1 MTIIVPVVE
10 REGTAV
16 SEISRAF
23 KHLRLD
29 CDDSGVLDV
38 VMDRPPVNAVSVEM
52 YLEIQHL
59 FADIDIGGPDV
70 RVVVLSGAGKHFC
83 GGNDLDDFQTMDPS
97 NARERMFHVRE
108 AFFAVRECA
117 VPVIGA
123 VSGAAL
129 GTGLALAAS
138 CDFLVASEDARF
150 GLPEL
155 SVGVMGGAKHLA
167 RLLPEPIVRWM
178 YFTGTRVAAAQLQS
192 LGGVI
197 SVVPKDELLNEARR
211 LAAQV
216 AAWSP
221 TAVRLSKRG
230 LNDIEFLD
238 TRRGYELEQGLT
250 VRMSGHPD
258 SKAALSAARTN
269 GNVIYEPYDPS
280 NAFTAASR

>member
-1 MTIIVPVVE
+1 MAESSTE
-10 REGTAV
+10 SSGQFRN
-16 SEISRAF
+16 
-23 KHLRLD
+23 LRWELQG
-29 CDDSGVLDV
+29 SGILDV
-38 VMDRPPVNAVSVEM
+38 TLDRPPVNAVSVAM
-52 YLEIQHL
+52 YLEIQRL
-59 FADIDIGGPDV
+59 FADIDQVGADV
-70 RVVVLSGAGKHFC
+70 RVVVLSGAGRHFC
-83 GGNDLDDFQTMDPS
+83 GGNDLDDFETMDPA

-123 VSGAAL
+123 VAGAAI

-138 CDFLVASEDARF
+138 CDFLVASDDARF

-167 RLLPEPIVRWM
+167 RLAPEPVVRWM
-178 YFTGTRVAAAQLQS
+178 YFTGTRVTGEQLRS

-197 SVVPKDELLNEARR
+197 SVVPRADLVAEAHR
-211 LAAQV
+211 LAGQI

-221 TAVRLSKRG
+221 TAVRMSKEG

-250 VRMSGHPD
+250 TRMSGHPD
-258 SKAALSAARTN
+258 SKAALAAARR
-269 GNVIYEPYDPS
+269 GD
-280 NAFTAASR
+280 